1 MSDIYD
7 INLNTISSESVY
19 SEPNAISALS
29 STEKCDYFKNYYKEV
44 FVDYTVY
51 KAIEN
56 NDSYPFDSTEYK
68 YYTDYNGEYPRYS
81 AKVVISNTSF
91 PDRTFDN
98 CELKFDCKYSK
109 YMDDIDES
117 NKDYDETKALLSSS
131 YDIRFDNANSVG
143 RPSTISWKIS
153 MSKDQIDEELKNIGI
168 IKKYEY
174 HNLESEFNNNR
185 FIKNNE
191 DINLF
196 NQVFFELPYVGYYDV
211 TMTIG
216 DKSKTKT
223 KAIKVEPYN
232 IELIGFY
239 YDARELPDNIKY
251 DNEEDS
257 IMYNFIQD
265 NIKNMH
271 GWATSER
278 TELTVPTE
286 FSMPIYSA
294 EGEIMNTGPYFNANI
309 NNEWYLAD
317 NVTFEIA
324 KLSPLVKYT
333 RYIKN
338 GVDVKPYTWFLLS
351 YEYSKIAGKTNPKW
365 TIIRDND
372 DDNPES
378 FEGRYLTL
386 LLKKEGNYTV
396 KLSFDDKNG
405 NTYEITRNII
415 VVSKKANYNIYQTF
429 KKDYD
434 YYQEQEMLKE
444 LNEFNTYYSD
454 DNPFIES

>member
-1 MSDIYD
+1 M
-7 INLNTISSESVY
+7 V
-19 SEPNAISALS
+19 
-29 STEKCDYFKNYYKEV
+29 
-44 FVDYTVY
+44 
-51 KAIEN
+51 
-56 NDSYPFDSTEYK
+56 
-68 YYTDYNGEYPRYS
+68 
-81 AKVVISNTSF
+81 
-91 PDRTFDN
+91 
-98 CELKFDCKYSK
+98 
-109 YMDDIDES
+109 DIDES
-117 NKDYDETKALLSSS
+117 SQYYDETKALLSSS
-131 YDIRFDNANSVG
+131 YGITFDSANSEG

-153 MSKDQIDEELKNIGI
+153 MSKDQTDEELKNIGV
-168 IKKYEY
+168 IKKYDY
-174 HNLESEFNNNR
+174 HDLESEFNNNR

-191 DINLF
+191 EIDQF
-196 NQVFFELPYVGYYDV
+196 NQVFFELPYIGYYDV

-239 YDARELPDNIKY
+239 YDARELPDSIKY

-294 EGEIMNTGPYFNANI
+294 EGEIMNTGPYFNDNI

-333 RYIKN
+333 RYIRN

-351 YEYSKIAGKTNPKW
+351 YEYSKIVGKTNPKW
-365 TIIRDND
+365 TIIRDN
-372 DDNPES
+372 NEETKRS

-396 KLSFDDKNG
+396 KLSFDDRNG

-434 YYQEQEMLKE
+434 YYQEQEMLKQ
-444 LNEFNTYYSD
+444 LNEFYVD
-454 DNPFIES
+454 DKEES

>member
-1 MSDIYD
+1 M
-7 INLNTISSESVY
+7 V
-19 SEPNAISALS
+19 
-29 STEKCDYFKNYYKEV
+29 
-44 FVDYTVY
+44 
-51 KAIEN
+51 
-56 NDSYPFDSTEYK
+56 
-68 YYTDYNGEYPRYS
+68 
-81 AKVVISNTSF
+81 
-91 PDRTFDN
+91 
-98 CELKFDCKYSK
+98 
-109 YMDDIDES
+109 DIDES
-117 NKDYDETKALLSSS
+117 SQDYDETKALLSSS
-131 YDIRFDNANSVG
+131 YGITFDSANSEG

-153 MSKDQIDEELKNIGI
+153 MSKDQTDEELKNIGI
-168 IKKYEY
+168 IKKYDY
-174 HNLESEFNNNR
+174 HDLESGFNNNR

-191 DINLF
+191 DINQF

-216 DKSKTKT
+216 NKSKTKT

-239 YDARELPDNIKY
+239 YDVRELPDNIKY

-257 IMYNFIQD
+257 IMHNFIQD
-265 NIKNMH
+265 NIINMY

-294 EGEIMNTGPYFNANI
+294 EGKIINTGPYFNDNI

-324 KLSPLVKYT
+324 KLLPLVKYT
-333 RYIKN
+333 RYIRN

-372 DDNPES
+372 EKNGRS

-396 KLSFDDKNG
+396 KLSLDDRNG
-405 NTYEITRNII
+405 NTYEIIRNII
-415 VVSKKANYNIYQTF
+415 VVSKKANYDIYQTF

-434 YYQEQEMLKE
+434 YYQEQEMIKE
-444 LNEFNTYYSD
+444 LNEFNAYYSD